1 MYFVVNFNG
10 FYDDEFG
17 IYKYLWVVGKFV
29 CLQDVVNFFDLY
41 GFLYSDKYWINNGI
55 EKNFYLQ
62 VRKFLIKRLLQIC

>member
-29 CLQDVVNFFDLY
+29 CL
-41 GFLYSDKYWINNGI
+41 
-55 EKNFYLQ
+55 
-62 VRKFLIKRLLQIC
+62 